1 MRALVKIWVD
11 ARRCGERLARDRSGL
26 AATEFAFIVPLML
39 LMFFATV
46 EISTWVAVDR
56 KVTLV
61 SRTLSDLVSQATSV
75 TDKDLPNVF
84 LASYGVLAPYPTDTA
99 EATIS
104 EIYVNNA
111 GVAKVQW
118 SKLAKVAKSGNN
130 KPVATIEVSSRKPGD
145 TVTTLPDGLK
155 VKDTYLILSEVN
167 YQYTPAVG
175 YFLAKTGVKLAD
187 ASYTRPRQ
195 SLCVLYDTQI
205 CPTL

>member
-104 EIYVNNA
+104 EIYVNQA

-118 SKLAKVAKSGNN
+118 SKTATVAQSGGNPTAKFAAPK
-130 KPVATIEVSSRKPGD
+130 RKPGD
-145 TVTTLPDGLK
+145 TLTTLPDGLK

-187 ASYTRPRQ
+187 ESYTRPRQ